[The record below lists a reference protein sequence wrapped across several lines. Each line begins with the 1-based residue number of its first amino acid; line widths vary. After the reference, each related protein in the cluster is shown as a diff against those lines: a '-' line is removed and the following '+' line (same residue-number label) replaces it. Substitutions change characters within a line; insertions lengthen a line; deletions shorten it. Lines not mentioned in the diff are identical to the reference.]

1 MAIIADEVFLD
12 FAVEEKRPA
21 SFAANRGVPT
31 FTRGVY
37 LHPGHF
43 YDFASEGYLVVSLIT
58 QGNDFAQGIAD
69 APTFLR

>member
-12 FAVEEKRPA
+12 FAVVEKRPA
-21 SFAANRGVPT
+21 SFAANHGAPT

-43 YDFASEGYLVVSLIT
+43 YDFRLTHFWLSASSPQVRT
-58 QGNDFAQGIAD
+58 
-69 APTFLR
+69 LRRGWPMRLLF